1 MNKRFMIV
9 IFMCFSL
16 IMIHAAPE
24 ERTAI
29 VSFSAQAGVD
39 IGFSF
44 AAMNNNIMPPTFGPT
59 DQIELTLNNNVWAS
73 SNFYLHARVY
83 TREKISINI
92 STDALREYNLDLG
105 EGSLSVGVVPEGS
118 SLAWTNTANKTNNT
132 EDPVFKKS
140 VKEKKNE
147 TLIDENTVD
156 IETNFPRYYSWPFKM
171 QVDKSDAVEGKY
183 YQTEFKV
190 YVQGD
195 V

>member
-1 MNKRFMIV
+1 MNKRFIIV

-16 IMIHAAPE
+16 IMIHAATE
-24 ERTAI
+24 ERTAM

-59 DQIELTLNNNVWAS
+59 DQIELTLNNNIWAS

-83 TREKISINI
+83 TREKVTISI

-105 EGSLSVGVVPEGS
+105 EGSSSVGVS
-118 SLAWTNTANKTNNT
+118 SLSWTNTAKKTSNT
-132 EDPVFKKS
+132 ENPVFTKS
-140 VKEKKNE
+140 VEGE
-147 TLIDENTVD
+147 TEDELIDEEKTGV
-156 IETNFPRYYSWPFKM
+156 ETDFPRYYSWPFRM
-171 QVDKSDAVEGKY
+171 QVDNSDAVEGVY

-190 YVQGD
+190 HVQGD

>member
-1 MNKRFMIV
+1 MNKRFIIV

-16 IMIHAAPE
+16 IMIHAATE
-24 ERTAI
+24 ERTAM

-59 DQIELTLNNNVWAS
+59 DQIELTLNNNIWAS

-83 TREKISINI
+83 TREKVTISI

-105 EGSLSVGVVPEGS
+105 EGSSSVGVEPLS
-118 SLAWTNTANKTNNT
+118 WTNTAKKTSNT
-132 EDPVFKKS
+132 ENPVFTKS
-140 VKEKKNE
+140 VEGE
-147 TLIDENTVD
+147 TEDELIDEEKTGV
-156 IETNFPRYYSWPFKM
+156 ETDFPRYYSWPFRM
-171 QVDKSDAVEGKY
+171 QVDNSDAVEGVY

-190 YVQGD
+190 HVQGD

>member
-1 MNKRFMIV
+1 MSKRFVIV

-24 ERTAI
+24 ERTAM

-83 TREKISINI
+83 TREKITISI

-105 EGSLSVGVVPEGS
+105 GGSLSVGVVPEGS
-118 SLAWTNTANKTNNT
+118 SLAWTNTANRTSNT
-132 EDPVFKKS
+132 ENPVFTES
-140 VKEKKNE
+140 VEGE
-147 TLIDENTVD
+147 TGDELIDEKKTGV
-156 IETNFPRYYSWPFKM
+156 ETDFPRYYSWPFKM
-171 QVDKSDAVEGKY
+171 QVDNSDAVEGKY

-190 YVQGD
+190 HVQGD

>member
-83 TREKISINI
+83 TREKISISI

-105 EGSLSVGVVPEGS
+105 GGSLSVGVVPEGS

-132 EDPVFKKS
+132 ENPVFKKS
-140 VKEKKNE
+140 VSKEINE

-190 YVQGD
+190 HVQGD